1 MSVRVDR
8 VKLIAEMA
16 RRDMT
21 VNRLV
26 ELSGLSR
33 VTVTGIRSGKSCSR
47 VSANKL
53 AAGLGVKL
61 KDIAESEV

>member
-1 MSVRVDR
+1 MSVRIDR
-8 VKLIAEMA
+8 IKLIAEMA

-21 VNRLV
+21 VNKLV

-47 VSANKL
+47 ATADKL
-53 AAGLGVKL
+53 AAGLGVELRK
-61 KDIAESEV
+61 IAESEV

>member
-1 MSVRVDR
+1 MRIDR

-21 VNRLV
+21 VNKLT

-33 VTVTGIRSGKSCSR
+33 VTITGVRGGKTCSTDT
-47 VSANKL
+47 AAKL
-53 AAGLGVKL
+53 AKGLNVPISEIL
-61 KDIAESEV
+61 ESEV